1 MHSVDRIVTAR
12 VLYNQLHPI
21 LTAVGK
27 LGPGDLLDVLT
38 ELFGIRADW
47 DTVGLALKLTDGALR
62 AIGAQYKDPKDC
74 LRDMLRDWL
83 NTSDASWS
91 SLVQA
96 LRHPVV
102 GQGNL
107 AAELERKYLT
117 QEGGGQSTSTL

>member
-1 MHSVDRIVTAR
+1 MG
-12 VLYNQLHPI
+12 N
-21 LTAVGK
+21 

-38 ELFGIRADW
+38 ELFDIRADW

-62 AIGAQYKDPKDC
+62 AISAQHKDPKDC
-74 LRDMLRDWL
+74 LRDMLRVWL

-117 QEGGGQSTSTL
+117 QEGGGQSTCTL